1 MLKLYKSWKPQL
13 NNSTKQQSKTI
24 KSASSKS
31 LNQNK
36 NSNTENLA
44 SQVTKNKNNQ
54 LSQNKNS
61 NQKSFGEL
69 NPISV
74 DSEDE
79 NDTK

>member
-1 MLKLYKSWKPQL
+1 MLKLYESWKPQL
-13 NNSTKQQSKTI
+13 NNATKQQNKTI

-36 NSNTENLA
+36 KPKTENLA
-44 SQVTKNKNNQ
+44 SVINKNNQ

-69 NPISV
+69 NPNSI